1 MKTLARNL
9 CHRPKS
15 SSTNTRSTYGDN
27 YRAPY
32 TFIRGVHLAQRIPGA
47 REREIKRRGVSRSPF
62 FFPKRGISLSLAGE
76 AQVSGNTNGTTIPGH
91 TTDVHTT
98 GHVQRFLLAVILAR
112 AYSVAPS
119 LHVAVLSADNLLATR
134 QIYANP
140 LWNTAQGYCYS
151 PLRRRMENAFQGAPS
166 PPRSIICAI
175 CVVSFLHSASIMTRE
190 RIEQGNLMK
199 RRWW

>member
-15 SSTNTRSTYGDN
+15 PSTNTRSTYGDN

-98 GHVQRFLLAVILAR
+98 GHVQRFLLAVILAERTAWLPLYTSPFYPPTICLQPDRFMRIPYGTRRKGTVTLLFAEEWKTLSR
-112 AYSVAPS
+112 APR
-119 LHVAVLSADNLLATR
+119 L
-134 QIYANP
+134 P
-140 LWNTAQGYCYS
+140 LV
-151 PLRRRMENAFQGAPS
+151 R
-166 PPRSIICAI
+166 
-175 CVVSFLHSASIMTRE
+175 
-190 RIEQGNLMK
+190 
-199 RRWW
+199 